1 MAYNG
6 GSRLWGD
13 LGNNGKW
20 YETRGNFHYRA
31 GLNAIPL
38 LEWYKLNP
46 DDFFLIEPALGAVVD
61 QMNNIDETGAPSIMM
76 HTEHARL

>member
-1 MAYNG
+1 M
-6 GSRLWGD
+6 
-13 LGNNGKW
+13 
-20 YETRGNFHYRA
+20 
-31 GLNAIPL
+31 